1 MKLSFSLSSSKPPK
15 PTLKSLQDQPSSS
28 LKKEFV
34 TEFDPSKSLADR
46 NSKNP
51 VVIAP
56 ISNEWRP
63 QKKMRNI
70 DLPVKSDDPNLEFE
84 VMNHTV
90 EQTDPNITYG
100 LNLRGKKDSAPDSE
114 SKVQRS
120 QSTSSIDNLMLNKLR
135 NDLERLPE
143 DRGMEEFEDMSVE
156 DFASA
161 LLKGY
166 GWVEGRGIG
175 KNAKEDVKVVEYTKR
190 TGKEGLGFVNDMP
203 MPPTTESNNRSTK
216 TKTEGVSNG
225 ERKESSGD
233 RRSREEVKGRSGG
246 GDRRSKDS
254 TVHRSHSQR
263 DESSYDKR
271 KGSKRRHEISPA
283 PTTSKSWLNSHIRV
297 RIISKQLK
305 GGRLYLQKGEIV
317 DVVGPTTCDISMD
330 NSRELVQGVEQEFLE
345 TALPRRGGP
354 VLVLYGRH
362 KGVYGSLQEKDND
375 NETAVVRDADT
386 HALINVRLEQ
396 IAEYLGDPD
405 DIGY

>member
-1 MKLSFSLSSSKPPK
+1 MKLSFSLSSKPPK
-15 PTLKSLQDQPSSS
+15 PTLKSSQDQPSSS
-28 LKKEFV
+28 VKKEFL
-34 TEFDPSKSLADR
+34 TEFDPSKTLADP

-51 VVIAP
+51 HVIAP

-90 EQTDPNITYG
+90 EQTDPNISYG
-100 LNLRGKKDSAPDSE
+100 LNLRTKKESLSDSE
-114 SKVQRS
+114 PKVERS
-120 QSTSSIDNLMLNKLR
+120 QPTSSIDNLMLNKLR

-143 DRGMEEFEDMSVE
+143 DRGMEEFEDVSVE

-203 MPPTTESNNRSTK
+203 MPPTNDSNNRSSK
-216 TKTEGVSNG
+216 TKKEAISNG
-225 ERKESSGD
+225 ERKET
-233 RRSREEVKGRSGG
+233 G
-246 GDRRSKDS
+246 GDRRSKEEVKGRHGGDRRS
-254 TVHRSHSQR
+254 KESPVNRSHSQR
-263 DESSYDKR
+263 DETSSDKR
-271 KGSKRRHEISPA
+271 KVSKRSRDRHEII
-283 PTTSKSWLNSHIRV
+283 PTPSTSWLNSHIRV
-297 RIISKQLK
+297 RIISKELK

-330 NSRELVQGVEQEFLE
+330 NSRELVQGVEQNFLE

-362 KGVYGSLQEKDND
+362 KGVYGSLQEKDNE